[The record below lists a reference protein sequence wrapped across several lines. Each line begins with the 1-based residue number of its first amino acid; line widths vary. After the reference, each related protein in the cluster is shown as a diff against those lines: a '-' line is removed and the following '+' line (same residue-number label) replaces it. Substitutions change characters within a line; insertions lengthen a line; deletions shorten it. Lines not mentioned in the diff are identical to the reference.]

1 MNMPQDTAGTPASQI
16 RLVLA
21 DVDGT
26 LVTKDKI
33 LTPRAIRAVERLRER
48 GILFTITSGR
58 PPKGMKM
65 VIDPLRISEPI
76 AGFNGGMMV
85 RPDYTVIEAR
95 TLWRSH

>member
-1 MNMPQDTAGTPASQI
+1 MPQDAAKPSASQI
-16 RLVLA
+16 KLVLA

-65 VIDPLRISEPI
+65 
-76 AGFNGGMMV
+76 
-85 RPDYTVIEAR
+85 
-95 TLWRSH
+95 